1 MGLRRL
7 AFFWLAMSL
16 VTGVILA
23 PGCAAMTG
31 QVNEKITWQQAYNL
45 MQENKNNPNFVI
57 LDVRT
62 PEEFAAEH
70 IENAVNVSFNAP
82 DFRETV
88 NRLDKTKT
96 YVVYCR
102 TGVRSAKASAVMK
115 ELGFKRVY
123 DMGGIEGWKEAGYP
137 TVK

>member
-1 MGLRRL
+1 
-7 AFFWLAMSL
+7 MSL
-16 VTGVILA
+16 VTGVTLA
-23 PGCAAMTG
+23 PGCAAMPG

-45 MQENKNNPNFVI
+45 IQKNQSNPDFVI

-62 PEEFAAEH
+62 PEEYAAEH
-70 IENAVNVSFNAP
+70 LENAVNVSFNAP
-82 DFRETV
+82 DFSDMV
-88 NRLDKTKT
+88 NQLDKSKT

-115 ELGFKRVY
+115 EMGFKRVY